1 MSILARRLAVI
12 VSWIGHP
19 LVFVTMSVGIIVTT
33 QVASRAAIPLLAA
46 LFCPSS
52 RRPVCFFLLVFARV
66 VGATPMCPSAKNES
80 VFTRSRQLS
89 KETVNNYGV
98 GFIGVHDGR
107 GAAFVFVDFWGNE
120 NELFHRVF
128 LSRDNDPEKLAPTA
142 PADSS
147 VCVWDLHLQSLSARL
162 GSAMCCAKLARPIS
176 MVILPN
182 VCTKMP
188 NF

>member
-1 MSILARRLAVI
+1 MKLYGIACHGELRR
-12 VSWIGHP
+12 S
-19 LVFVTMSVGIIVTT
+19 S
-33 QVASRAAIPLLAA
+33 LLAA
-46 LFCPSS
+46 
-52 RRPVCFFLLVFARV
+52 
-66 VGATPMCPSAKNES
+66 AKKIAQE
-80 VFTRSRQLS
+80 QLS

-107 GAAFVFVDFWGNE
+107 DAAFVFVDFWGNE

-128 LSRDNDPEKLAPTA
+128 LSRDNDPEKLAPAA

-176 MVILPN
+176 MIILPS